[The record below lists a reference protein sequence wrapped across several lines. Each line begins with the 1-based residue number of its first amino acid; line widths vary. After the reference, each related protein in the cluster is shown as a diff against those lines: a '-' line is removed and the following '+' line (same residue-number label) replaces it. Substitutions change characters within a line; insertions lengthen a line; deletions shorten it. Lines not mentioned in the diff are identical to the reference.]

1 VAGAYSKKLLRS
13 PASVGCHVDCGWRVT
28 CALGPSPT
36 PKGAR
41 VSDFERAMKPHLQAY
56 RQGRWRALILSELI
70 LDDMRRIGSSPTVLD
85 IGCGKGF
92 DDSPELQSRIAA
104 SAGRY
109 IGVEPDTTIECP
121 PWLTTVPRSTLEE
134 APIEPGSIQ
143 VAFAI
148 MVLEH
153 VTQPGPFFDKLH
165 SVLAPNGVFWG
176 LTVDARHWFR
186 YASTLLERLR
196 IKNWYLDRVAGTV
209 SEGRYVNYPT
219 AYRANSPW
227 QIERLARGFSSAEF
241 ASLQKVGQLDSYL
254 PRPLRSPAAL
264 VDRFLTGLH
273 LPGAILVCR
282 LVR

>member
-1 VAGAYSKKLLRS
+1 
-13 PASVGCHVDCGWRVT
+13 
-28 CALGPSPT
+28 
-36 PKGAR
+36 

-109 IGVEPDTTIECP
+109 IGVEPDSTIECP
-121 PWLTTVPRSTLEE
+121 PWLTTVYRSTLEE

-186 YASTLLERLR
+186 YASTLLERLH